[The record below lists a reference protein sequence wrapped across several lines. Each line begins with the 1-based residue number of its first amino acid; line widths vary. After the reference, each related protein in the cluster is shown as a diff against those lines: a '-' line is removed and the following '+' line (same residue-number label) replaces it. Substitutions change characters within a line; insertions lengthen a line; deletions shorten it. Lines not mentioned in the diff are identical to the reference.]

1 MATGVLP
8 MEIAVYAVPAVTLLL
23 GILIGY
29 LAQRS
34 GFCSIGG
41 FRDYFLF
48 RHTRILSGYL
58 ALIVFSFLGYLLF
71 WILTPAA
78 MEHFF
83 WALTSGPFI
92 PVPGAPAGLGP
103 AAYILLAVIPGFLV
117 GFICVLL
124 GGCPIRQAVMTSE
137 GNIRAAFFLL
147 GMAVASPVFA
157 AFVSGWI
164 VLLMK
169 SLGLGA

>member
-1 MATGVLP
+1 MATGILAA
-8 MEIAVYAVPAVTLLL
+8 EIAIYAVPPVTLLL

-48 RHTRILSGYL
+48 RHTRLLSGYL

-83 WALTSGPFI
+83 WAFEGDPSS
-92 PVPGAPAGLGP
+92 PVPGAPAGLAP
-103 AAYILLAVIPGFLV
+103 AAYLLFPWY
-117 GFICVLL
+117 
-124 GGCPIRQAVMTSE
+124 
-137 GNIRAAFFLL
+137 
-147 GMAVASPVFA
+147 PVSW
-157 AFVSGWI
+157 SG
-164 VLLMK
+164 
-169 SLGLGA
+169 

>member
-8 MEIAVYAVPAVTLLL
+8 VEIAVFAVPVLTLLL

-58 ALIVFSFLGYLLF
+58 TLIVFSFIGYLLF
-71 WILTPAA
+71 WFLTPAA

-83 WALTSGPFI
+83 FALTSGPFT
-92 PVPGAPAGLGP
+92 PVPGAPAGLSP
-103 AAYILLAVIPGFLV
+103 AAYLLFAAIPGFLV
-117 GFICVLL
+117 GFICVFL
-124 GGCPIRQAVMTSE
+124 GGCPIRQTVMASE
-137 GNIRAAFFLL
+137 GNIKAVFFLL
-147 GMAVASPVFA
+147 GMCVASPVFA

-164 VLLMK
+164 ILLAK

>member
-8 MEIAVYAVPAVTLLL
+8 METAIYAVPALTLLL
-23 GILIGY
+23 GVLIGY

-41 FRDYFLF
+41 FRDFFLF

-58 ALIVFSFLGYLLF
+58 ALIAFSFLGYLLF
-71 WILTPAA
+71 WTLTPAA

-83 WALTSGPFI
+83 WALTSGPLT
-92 PVPGAPAGLGP
+92 PVPGAPAGLGL
-103 AAYILLAVIPGFLV
+103 AASVMLAVIPGFLV

-137 GNIRAAFFLL
+137 GNYKAAFFLL

-157 AFVSGWI
+157 AFVSGWV
-164 VLLMK
+164 VLMVK

>member
-8 MEIAVYAVPAVTLLL
+8 REIAVYAVPLLTLLL

-58 ALIVFSFLGYLLF
+58 SLIVFSFLGYLLF
-71 WILTPAA
+71 SLLTPAA

-83 WALTSGPFI
+83 WVLTNGPFT

-103 AAYILLAVIPGFLV
+103 AASILFAVIPGFLV

-124 GGCPIRQAVMTSE
+124 GGCPIRQAVMASE
-137 GNIRAAFFLL
+137 GNTRAAFFLL
-147 GMAVASPVFA
+147 GMGVASPFFA
-157 AFVSGWI
+157 AFVSAWI
-164 VLLMK
+164 VLLAK
-169 SLGLGA
+169 TLGLGA

>member
-1 MATGVLP
+1 MATGILP
-8 MEIAVYAVPAVTLLL
+8 AEIAIYAVPPVTLLL

-48 RHTRILSGYL
+48 RHTRLLSGYL

-83 WALTSGPFI
+83 WAFEGDPSS
-92 PVPGAPAGLGP
+92 PVPGAPAGLAP
-103 AAYILLAVIPGFLV
+103 AAYLLFSVVPGFLV
-117 GFICVLL
+117 GLICVLL
-124 GGCPIRQAVMTSE
+124 GGCPIRQKVMASE
-137 GNIRAAFFLL
+137 GNRKSAFFLL
-147 GMAVASPVFA
+147 GMCVGSPVFA

-169 SLGLGA
+169 TLGLGA